1 MNHYYKL
8 FSHTLLHSALFFLC
22 FFALS
27 DVFGQKFTQTIRGHV
42 SDHASGHPIIEAII
56 SLKDLPDFLPVTSDE
71 NGLFRMENVPAGRHI
86 VKVAKPGFADYT
98 YPDLELNAG
107 KEVVLEVQMEEKIYE
122 AEAVEITAGNI
133 HDIGRVSTRVFTVEE
148 TKRYAAVYFD
158 PARMAASY
166 PGVVQGNDQAN
177 HLVVRGNSPNGVLW
191 RMEGVDIV
199 NPNHLTNA
207 GTFTDR
213 LTQAGGGTIILSTQL
228 LTESSFSTGA
238 FGPQFGNALSGVF
251 DIHLRK
257 GNEEKY
263 EFTGQAGLI
272 GIDLAAE
279 GPLSKASR
287 SSFLVN
293 YRYSTVGLLSQMG
306 ISFGDEEIAFQD
318 LSFNL
323 SLPTKNFG
331 NFTLF
336 GIGGLSSNFFRAPR
350 DTIRDQKD
358 RFDIDFHSNM
368 GAGGITHTLLLGEKS
383 LLKSVVA
390 VSAIDS
396 DREGFFLPDLQTR
409 LQSEGDRQTQV
420 RFSATTAFT
429 HKLRAATTLQAG
441 IFLNRLGYEM
451 SSISRPPGSTDD
463 FKTLVNNTGT
473 YTLLQPYARIEHN
486 FTPSLNF
493 TAGVHSMIFLFNNSR
508 SLEPRLSLNWQAS
521 LRQSLRLAYGLHSQL
536 QLPGTYFST
545 SPENPDILPN
555 RNLGFTKAHH
565 IVLSFNHQLSE
576 NLVLRLEPYYQ
587 HLYNV
592 PIINQTTSTYSVLNL
607 VEGYTP
613 DSLENA
619 GTGRNYG
626 LEFSVE
632 KYLSKNYYYLF
643 SGSLYESKY
652 TAGDGVERDT
662 RFNGNY
668 VFSLTGGREFDR
680 ITKKNKNK
688 VLGLNMRLI
697 YQGGFRAMPIDTA
710 ASAVAFTTVFD
721 ETEGFSERLPDYFR
735 ADLRITFKRN
745 RQNYTRTFGIDIQ
758 NVTNSKNIA
767 FQTYDTYLKQI
778 VTKYQLGIIPLLSYR
793 IEF

>member
-1 MNHYYKL
+1 MNNRYIISTRFFISCSFFLLSFFL
-8 FSHTLLHSALFFLC
+8 FSPA
-22 FFALS
+22 
-27 DVFGQKFTQTIRGHV
+27 FGQKFTQTIRGTV
-42 SDHASGHPIIEAII
+42 TDIATGHPVEDAII
-56 SLKDLPDFLPVTSDE
+56 SLKDLPDFLPVTSDSS
-71 NGLFRMENVPAGRHI
+71 GLFRMANVPAGRHI
-86 VKVAKPGFADYT
+86 LKVAKPGYADYT
-98 YPDLELNAG
+98 YPDLVLNAG

-122 AEAVEITAGNI
+122 TDAVEITAGNI

-166 PGVVQGNDQAN
+166 PGVIQGNDQAN
-177 HLVVRGNSPNGVLW
+177 HLVVRGNSPNGILW

-279 GPLSKASR
+279 GPISKANR

-323 SLPTKNFG
+323 SFPTKKLG
-331 NFTLF
+331 NFTIF

-368 GAGGITHTLLLGEKS
+368 GAAGITHTLLLGEKS

-396 DREGFFLPDLQTR
+396 DREGYYLPDASTR
-409 LQSEGDRQTQV
+409 IQSEGDQQTQI
-420 RFSATTAFT
+420 RFSATSAFT
-429 HKLRAATTLQAG
+429 HKLNVRTSLQAG
-441 IFLNRLGYEM
+441 VFVNQLGYQM
-451 SSISRPPGSTDD
+451 SSISRLPGSTDD
-463 FKTLVNNTGT
+463 FKTLINNTGG
-473 YTLLQPYARIEHN
+473 YLLVQPYARVEHY
-486 FTPSLNF
+486 FTPSLNLI
-493 TAGVHSMIFLFNNSR
+493 AGVHSMLFMLNDSK
-508 SLEPRLSLNWQAS
+508 SLEPRLSLNWQTNS
-521 LRQSLRLAYGLHSQL
+521 RQSIRLAYGLHSQL
-536 QLPGTYFST
+536 QLPGTYFS
-545 SPENPDILPN
+545 SLPENPSILPN
-555 RNLGFTKAHH
+555 KDLGFTKAHH
-565 IVLSFNHQLSE
+565 IVLSYNRQLSD

-587 HLYNV
+587 QLFQV
-592 PIINQTTSTYSVLNL
+592 PIINNPTSTYSVLNL
-607 VEGYTP
+607 VEGYSP
-613 DSLENA
+613 DSLENV

-626 LEFSVE
+626 LEFSLE
-632 KYLSKNYYYLF
+632 KYLSKNYYYLL
-643 SGSLYESKY
+643 SGSLYESKF
-652 TAGDGVERDT
+652 TAGDGIERDT

-668 VFSLTGGREFDR
+668 VFSATGGREFDR

-688 VLGLNMRLI
+688 VLGLNVRLI
-697 YQGGFRAMPIDTA
+697 YQGGFSVMPIDTA
-710 ASAVAFTTVFD
+710 ASALAATTVFD
-721 ETEGFSERLPDYFR
+721 ETGGFSERLPDYFR

-745 RQNYTRTFGIDIQ
+745 RQNYTRTLGIDIQ
-758 NVTNSKNIA
+758 NATNSKNIA
-767 FQTYDTYLKQI
+767 FRTYDTYLKRV